1 MRRLRYSVASSL
13 DGFIAG
19 PNGEFDWIPMDPDI
33 DFGAMFSRYD
43 TLLMG
48 RATYEAS
55 SSYPGGMS
63 MWKHMRSIV
72 CSTTLTS
79 VEGAEL
85 WSENVPERIRAL
97 KSETGKD
104 LWLFGGGDLFRT
116 LLDAGFHHLYEY
128 GTIPIFLVLGGLHRA
143 PVVLEDGSVTSREV
157 FKLRYTYD
165 ERIDDGLNARFGID
179 TAKRVLE
186 HPFEELGCVADDKKD
201 AVPLGR
207 KPETLAASAPPA

>member
-33 DFGAMFSRYD
+33 DFGALFARYD

-48 RATYEAS
+48 RRTYEAS

-79 VEGAEL
+79 VNGAEL
-85 WSENVPERIRAL
+85 WSDNVPERIRTL
-97 KSETGKD
+97 KTEPGTD
-104 LWLFGGGDLFRT
+104 LWLFGGGELFRT
-116 LLDAGFHHLYEY
+116 LLEAGVVDDVEVAVVPVLVGGGIPLRALPASLTKLTLTEHKFYEKT
-128 GTIPIFLVLGGLHRA
+128 GTVLLTYSAVANGRRTGGNR
-143 PVVLEDGSVTSREV
+143 
-157 FKLRYTYD
+157 
-165 ERIDDGLNARFGID
+165 
-179 TAKRVLE
+179 
-186 HPFEELGCVADDKKD
+186 
-201 AVPLGR
+201 R
-207 KPETLAASAPPA
+207 KN

>member
-33 DFGAMFSRYD
+33 DFGAMFARYD

-79 VEGAEL
+79 VKDAEL
-85 WSENVPERIRAL
+85 WSDNVADRIRAL
-97 KSETGKD
+97 KSEPGKD
-104 LWLFGGGDLFRT
+104 LWLFGGGQLFRT
-116 LLDAGFHHLYEY
+116 LLEAGVVDDVEVAVVPVLVGGGIPLRALPAPLTKLTLTEHKFY
-128 GTIPIFLVLGGLHRA
+128 GKTGTVLLVY
-143 PVVLEDGSVTSREV
+143 SVNPEGTTE
-157 FKLRYTYD
+157 
-165 ERIDDGLNARFGID
+165 
-179 TAKRVLE
+179 KR
-186 HPFEELGCVADDKKD
+186 KK
-201 AVPLGR
+201 
-207 KPETLAASAPPA
+207 

>member
-48 RATYEAS
+48 RSTYEAS

-79 VEGAEL
+79 VKDAEL
-85 WSENVPERIRAL
+85 WSDNVAERIRAL
-97 KSETGKD
+97 KSEPGKD

-116 LLDAGFHHLYEY
+116 LLEAGVVDDIEVAVVPVLV
-128 GTIPIFLVLGGLHRA
+128 GGGIPLRALPASLQKLTLTEHRIFEKTGIILLVYSANA
-143 PVVLEDGSVTSREV
+143 P
-157 FKLRYTYD
+157 
-165 ERIDDGLNARFGID
+165 A
-179 TAKRVLE
+179 TAK
-186 HPFEELGCVADDKKD
+186 KK
-201 AVPLGR
+201 R
-207 KPETLAASAPPA
+207 KS